1 VGIQTTYDA
10 GRQDTAS
17 NYRSRQGAWI
27 GSGLVIAA
35 TTLPESPAE
44 YEAKKHAILGHTSI
58 HDETPEIR
66 TPQIRAPRYAKQG
79 QQTGRSGLTE
89 RLLSNTPRPQRRF
102 GRVPALIEWDDHVPE
117 LERLLEESRRA
128 REVEAE
134 VLG

>member
-1 VGIQTTYDA
+1 M
-10 GRQDTAS
+10 
-17 NYRSRQGAWI
+17 
-27 GSGLVIAA
+27 
-35 TTLPESPAE
+35 
-44 YEAKKHAILGHTSI
+44 
-58 HDETPEIR
+58 TPEIR

-79 QQTGRSGLTE
+79 QQTVRSGLTE